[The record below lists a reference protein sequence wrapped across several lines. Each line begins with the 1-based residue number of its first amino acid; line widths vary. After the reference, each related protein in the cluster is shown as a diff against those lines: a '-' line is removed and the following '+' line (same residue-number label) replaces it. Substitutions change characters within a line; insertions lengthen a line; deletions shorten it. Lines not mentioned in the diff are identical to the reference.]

1 MFDTYKAYKSI
12 NNPWI
17 EFVPEHWSVGRIKD
31 FAETN
36 ANSKVPLSLSEE
48 DLIEFVPM
56 TNVDDELGAIKE
68 FNFVPYKEVATGY
81 TKFKNRDVIFA
92 KITPCME
99 NGNSAVVSGLT
110 HNIGFGSTEF
120 IVFRT
125 RAKLNEKF
133 FHYFIHNYLFLK
145 NAEPFMKGTAGQKR
159 ISSQFMATHFIALP
173 SMVEQLSAV
182 NYLNTKT
189 KKIDQYIDALNQ
201 KADQYEKLKQSLIN
215 ETVTRGL
222 DKTASMKDSRIDWI
236 GEVPAHWEV
245 KRIADIAK
253 QNKTKNNGMIESNLL
268 SLSYGKIIRKDL
280 NTSFGLLPDSFET
293 YQIVK
298 QDSIILRL
306 TDLQNDQKSL
316 RVGHANEK
324 GIITSAYIGLNFNKS
339 VNSKFAYYLLH
350 AFDLC
355 KVFYWFGGGLRST
368 MRYEDLKVI
377 PFLIPPLKEQKAIA
391 DYLDEKTEKIDQIVI
406 TINQQIE
413 NLKELRKTLIND
425 VVTGQLKVTQ
435 DDRGEGLAA

>member
-1 MFDTYKAYKSI
+1 MTTQLSTSYKEYKKTEI
-12 NNPWI
+12 DWLGEIPD
-17 EFVPEHWSVGRIKD
+17 HWMIGRVK
-31 FAETN
+31 
-36 ANSKVPLSLSEE
+36 
-48 DLIEFVPM
+48 
-56 TNVDDELGAIKE
+56 DELI
-68 FNFVPYKEVATGY
+68 NLDY
-81 TKFKNRDVIFA
+81 
-92 KITPCME
+92 
-99 NGNSAVVSGLT
+99 
-110 HNIGFGSTEF
+110 
-120 IVFRT
+120 
-125 RAKLNEKF
+125 
-133 FHYFIHNYLFLK
+133 
-145 NAEPFMKGTAGQKR
+145 KR
-159 ISSQFMATHFIALP
+159 IPVSAELRGQMSDLTYDYYGASGVIDKVDNYIFDEPLILLGEDGANLLMRNSPLAFIARGKYWVNNHAHILKP
-173 SMVEQLSAV
+173 KKGVLEYFCYLLESYDYTVLISGSAQPKLTTGALNNVHIMIPPIVEQKLIA
-182 NYLNTKT
+182 NFLNNKISKID
-189 KKIDQYIDALNQ
+189 KKIELLKQ
-201 KADQYEKLKQSLIN
+201 KTNHYEKLKQSLIN

-222 DKTASMKDSRIDWI
+222 DKSVPIKDCGIEWI
-236 GEVPAHWEV
+236 GEVPAHWDV

-339 VNSKFAYYLLH
+339 INSKFAYYLLH
-350 AFDLC
+350 VFDLC

-377 PFLIPPLKEQKAIA
+377 PFLIPPLNEQKAIS
-391 DYLDEKTEKIDQIVI
+391 DYLDDKTAKIDQIVI

-425 VVTGQLKVTQ
+425 VVTGKIKVTQ
-435 DDRGEGLAA
+435 DDNKEGLAA